1 MSEPIDLAGMRDAA
15 RAVDVRCVL
24 EFNKDSMRTR
34 RFAAAWLFA
43 AADEI
48 DRLRQ
53 WKSEAITVLSG
64 WDDVFGAL
72 GSPGK
77 LGESKSA
84 AAKAEI
90 DRLRGELASWDRHV
104 CTTTDD
110 RWDLR

>member
-1 MSEPIDLAGMRDAA
+1 MSEPIDTTDMRRAA
-15 RAVDVRCVL
+15 RAVWYLATDAPVADALSRML
-24 EFNKDSMRTR
+24 TG
-34 RFAAAWLFA
+34 AAIEL
-43 AADEI
+43 DQ
-48 DRLRQ
+48 LRQ
-53 WKSEAITVLSG
+53 WKSEAITVLNG
-64 WDDVFGAL
+64 WDDVFEAL
-72 GSPGK
+72 GMPGK